1 MSRLICFGSLADSL
15 LMMQSQWSHTTLEW
29 SRFVT
34 IVKQTHDLDIVSYDK
49 LFDILKQC
57 QKEVNEI
64 LAERI
69 AKNAN
74 PLAFVAAAQQYLD
87 SYCQAPKS
95 HKSYAPSSKQSSFT
109 RYHVPTRHKG
119 KAIANHSH
127 LYLSQLLKKTMIW
140 NKLREIRICR
150 KNLAFIAKYKN
161 DNQTSQF
168 RNQRTVTVVGAR
180 ETVGSQECRK
190 PKRVKDYTYHR
201 EKMLLC
207 KQAEKGVP
215 LQVEQADWLEDTD
228 EEIDEQELEAHYS
241 YMEKIQEVPTADSG
255 TNTEP
260 LEKVQYDTEYNVFA
274 NERQHFKQPESINNT
289 CVVEKVDSNVILDSP
304 DMCNNDNQAGQNAK
318 ACDDERVALANL
330 ITNLKLNIDENK
342 KIQNQLKKANA
353 SLIQEL
359 KECKTT
365 LKETNR
371 TLGESNSTRDSC
383 LISLPNKQIE
393 LEMYKTLNDRTIDYD
408 KLERKLNETLGLL
421 AQK

>member
-1 MSRLICFGSLADSL
+1 
-15 LMMQSQWSHTTLEW
+15 
-29 SRFVT
+29 
-34 IVKQTHDLDIVSYDK
+34 
-49 LFDILKQC
+49 
-57 QKEVNEI
+57 
-64 LAERI
+64 
-69 AKNAN
+69 
-74 PLAFVAAAQQYLD
+74 
-87 SYCQAPKS
+87 
-95 HKSYAPSSKQSSFT
+95 
-109 RYHVPTRHKG
+109 
-119 KAIANHSH
+119 
-127 LYLSQLLKKTMIW
+127 
-140 NKLREIRICR
+140 
-150 KNLAFIAKYKN
+150 
-161 DNQTSQF
+161 
-168 RNQRTVTVVGAR
+168 
-180 ETVGSQECRK
+180 
-190 PKRVKDYTYHR
+190 
-201 EKMLLC
+201 
-207 KQAEKGVP
+207 
-215 LQVEQADWLEDTD
+215 
-228 EEIDEQELEAHYS
+228 
-241 YMEKIQEVPTADSG
+241 MEKIQEVPTADSG

-408 KLERKLNETLGLL
+408 KLEQDMELESINSGPTVKLPIIKFGEYEMWAMRIKQYFQIQDYALWEVIENGNSWVPISQTTKENGITTLKMSTP
-421 AQK
+421 ATAKEK